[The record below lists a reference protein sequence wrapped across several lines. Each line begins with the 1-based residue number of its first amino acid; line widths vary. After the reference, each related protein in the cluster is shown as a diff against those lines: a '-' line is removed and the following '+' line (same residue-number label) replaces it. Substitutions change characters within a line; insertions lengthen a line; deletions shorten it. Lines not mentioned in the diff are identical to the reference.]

1 MKIETKTYILLI
13 FPLLIGVVLYF
24 ASLFHKQF
32 ALTQHDYAENCNNQT
47 NSLADLCTEAL
58 AGGDF
63 VFLNNTIA
71 KLGRQNNIIKAFIFG
86 HPGQNILVSTEKGEY
101 GKEFKFVKHS
111 PQKEENG
118 SFLGKFFNTDLGKI
132 FKANSSDPIFEVAA
146 PILIAK
152 KKWATLMIFFDK
164 SQLIQN
170 ENELKRKL
178 VLQGLLVFCL
188 GSILLF
194 GAAKIIAKSY
204 SAKIKHG
211 YNDTP
216 IDAFALPDLK
226 NDTVLSIKRGQNK
239 TLKQLS
245 SDEKKIT
252 RIIPSPKPLHHILK
266 KSPLDELL
274 TFELITGLLARGVLE
289 IKRVQN

>member
-32 ALTQHDYAENCNNQT
+32 ALTQHEYAENCNNQT

-71 KLGRQNNIIKAFIFG
+71 KLSRQNNIIKALIFG
-86 HPGQNILVSTEKGEY
+86 HPDQNVLVSTEKGEY
-101 GKEFKFVKHS
+101 GEEFKFVKHS
-111 PQKEENG
+111 SQKEENG
-118 SFLGKFFNTDLGKI
+118 SFFGKFFNTELGKI
-132 FKANSSDPIFEVAA
+132 FKVNSTDPIFEVAA
-146 PILIAK
+146 PILISK

-170 ENELKRKL
+170 ENDLKRKL
-178 VLQGLLVFCL
+178 THQGLLVFCL

-204 SAKIKHG
+204 SARLKNAYK
-211 YNDTP
+211 DTP

-239 TLKQLS
+239 TLKELS
-245 SDEKKIT
+245 PDEKKIT
-252 RIIPSPKPLHHILK
+252 HLISSPQPLHHILK

-274 TFELITGLLARGVLE
+274 TFELITGLLARDILE
-289 IKRVQN
+289 VK

>member
-32 ALTQHDYAENCNNQT
+32 ALIQHDYAENCNNQT

-71 KLGRQNNIIKAFIFG
+71 KLGRQNNITKALIFG
-86 HPGQNILVSTEKGEY
+86 HPDQNVLVSTKKGEY

-111 PQKEENG
+111 SQKEKNG
-118 SFLGKFFNTDLGKI
+118 SFFGKFFNPNHS
-132 FKANSSDPIFEVAA
+132 APIFEVAA
-146 PILIAK
+146 PILISN

-164 SQLIQN
+164 SQLIQK
-170 ENELKRKL
+170 ENDLKRKL
-178 VLQGLLVFCL
+178 ALQGLLIFGL

-204 SAKIKHG
+204 SARLKKA
-211 YNDTP
+211 YEDTP

-226 NDTVLSIKRGQNK
+226 NDTLLSVKKGQNT

-245 SDEKKIT
+245 PDEKKI
-252 RIIPSPKPLHHILK
+252 IHLISSPQPLHRILK
-266 KSPLDELL
+266 KISP
-274 TFELITGLLARGVLE
+274 G
-289 IKRVQN
+289 